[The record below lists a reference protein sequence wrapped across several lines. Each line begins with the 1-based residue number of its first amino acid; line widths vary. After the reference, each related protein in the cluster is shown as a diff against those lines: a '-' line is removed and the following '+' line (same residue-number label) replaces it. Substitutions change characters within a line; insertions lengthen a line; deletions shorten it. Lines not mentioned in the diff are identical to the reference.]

1 MKIEYDYI
9 VTPSNENIKQE
20 MKRLKREET
29 IGCLIGS
36 LILLVALFIIISLLP
51 FILFILGWL
60 IIFIAAITIYK
71 MYFES
76 AVLNFIQK
84 RKMKK

>member
-9 VTPSNENIKQE
+9 ITPSNENLKQE

>member
-9 VTPSNENIKQE
+9 ITKNDSDTEQ
-20 MKRLKREET
+20 RLKQLKKEET
-29 IGCLIGS
+29 IGCLIGT
-36 LILLVALFIIISLLP
+36 LFLLAALFVILSLLP
-51 FILFILGWL
+51 FLLFVLGWL
-60 IIFIAAITIYK
+60 IIFTAAIAVYK

-84 RKMKK
+84 RRMKK